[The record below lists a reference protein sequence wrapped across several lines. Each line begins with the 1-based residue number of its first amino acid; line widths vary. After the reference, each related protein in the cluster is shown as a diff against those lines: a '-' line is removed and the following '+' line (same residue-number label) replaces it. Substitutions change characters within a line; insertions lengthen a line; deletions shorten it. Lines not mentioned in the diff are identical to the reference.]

1 MPHCKKLKR
10 LNCPKFCSR
19 LRSKE
24 FETPDTC
31 SRSTAWAARFRPRR
45 SARCCRKRSGRQI
58 GDHLK
63 KPFADFGISC
73 LLSGLGALL
82 GIAQVLGGFRT
93 HGVACVDVHSGTSH
107 MYGRCLTLTHSMP
120 WFGHSVQNRHAARDV
135 YDCDV
140 AYQQRRLRSE
150 LASGRVSIPPH
161 LLNSAQDLLE
171 LSPYRVVN
179 AAELIR
185 SAEPSSLRPLPKWSR
200 GRMGLNWGTRYA
212 VECFLRTFAPRGVR
226 RCNDQTVRM
235 PDGSPLKH
243 FRVR

>member
-1 MPHCKKLKR
+1 MFHWWNFLCLLNAGSICRFSALRQVQTASQQIDAALQEAQTTKL
-10 LNCPKFCSR
+10 PKILQQVEEQR
-19 LRSKE
+19 
-24 FETPDTC
+24 DTC

-93 HGVACVDVHSGTSH
+93 HRVACVDVHSGTSH

-135 YDCDV
+135 
-140 AYQQRRLRSE
+140 
-150 LASGRVSIPPH
+150 
-161 LLNSAQDLLE
+161 
-171 LSPYRVVN
+171 
-179 AAELIR
+179 
-185 SAEPSSLRPLPKWSR
+185 
-200 GRMGLNWGTRYA
+200 
-212 VECFLRTFAPRGVR
+212 
-226 RCNDQTVRM
+226 
-235 PDGSPLKH
+235 
-243 FRVR
+243 